1 MISPPANNPLVSL
14 LLLVA
19 VPLLAGGCDRGGTDE
34 TRSPDS
40 NCIDTKNLKKGAERG
55 SIVALTNP
63 PVLDAKEVE
72 NLDDSDRVV
81 ALLVGKQPLAVPH
94 KLLNQ
99 HEIVNLDHWL
109 DNPITVTYCPLTK
122 SSLAFDRS
130 PVDGAEFNVSGLLLE
145 DNLVMVDER
154 EDESLWPQM
163 QRSAVCGSAS
173 GASLDMVPVIDLQ
186 WGHWRSLHPDTNVL
200 PVKVKETSSG
210 TDNREYAAR
219 PERSD
224 FETAP
229 SGRVLGLPETS
240 LGEGAPKTSSGHG
253 RGGVA
258 IPFQAFNV
266 EDSAKALELSADSGP
281 VVFWRPEAQA
291 AMAFASSGSFSV
303 DEEGDFVD
311 EETGSVWTLDG
322 RAIAGPRTG
331 ERLSPVPTAYVAL
344 WSAWSDF
351 HPDTDVWSNDS

>member
-1 MISPPANNPLVSL
+1 MIPSFADNLLVSL
-14 LLLVA
+14 LLCVA

-34 TRSPDS
+34 TRSPDA
-40 NCIDTKNLKKGAERG
+40 NCIDTKDLKKGAERG
-55 SIVALTNP
+55 SIVALTDP
-63 PVLDAKEVE
+63 PILDAKEVE
-72 NLDDSDRVV
+72 NLEDSDRVV
-81 ALLVGKQPLAVPH
+81 ALLVGEQPLAVPH

-109 DNPITVTYCPLTK
+109 DDPITVTYCPLTK

-130 PVDGAEFNVSGLLLE
+130 PVDGAEFNVSGLLLK

-173 GASLDMVPVIDLQ
+173 GTSLDMVPVIDLQ
-186 WGHWRSLHPDTNVL
+186 WGHWRSLHPDTDVL
-200 PVKVKETSSG
+200 PVTVNETSSG
-210 TDNREYAAR
+210 TDNREYAVQS
-219 PERSD
+219 ERGD
-224 FETAP
+224 LGNAP
-229 SGRVLGLPETS
+229 SGRVLGLPGTS
-240 LGEGAPKTSSGHG
+240 LGEGIPKISGL
-253 RGGVA
+253 GGVA
-258 IPFQAFNV
+258 IPFQALN
-266 EDSAKALELSADSGP
+266 EEGSAKALELSADSGP

-303 DEEGDFVD
+303 NEEEDFVD
-311 EETGSVWTLDG
+311 EKTGSVWTLDG
-322 RAIAGPRTG
+322 RAIDGPRTG
-331 ERLSPVPTAYVAL
+331 ERLSPVATAYVAL